1 MLATSVLIQ
10 NVPSKFK
17 ERLHLFMLAC
27 AVSLVADL
35 ARVEELATAP
45 SLR

>member
-1 MLATSVLIQ
+1 MTGNLL
-10 NVPSKFK
+10 
-17 ERLHLFMLAC
+17 MLAC

-35 ARVEELATAP
+35 AQVEVLATAP

>member
-1 MLATSVLIQ
+1 MTG
-10 NVPSKFK
+10 N
-17 ERLHLFMLAC
+17 LFMLAC

-35 ARVEELATAP
+35 ARVISQSPLEVLATAP

>member
-1 MLATSVLIQ
+1 MTGNLL
-10 NVPSKFK
+10 
-17 ERLHLFMLAC
+17 MLAC

-35 ARVEELATAP
+35 ARVEGLATAP

>member
-1 MLATSVLIQ
+1 MTGNLL
-10 NVPSKFK
+10 
-17 ERLHLFMLAC
+17 MLAC

-35 ARVEELATAP
+35 ACVEVLATAP